1 VDLTTGF
8 ITTICGTGVAG
19 YSGDFGPASVAQ
31 LSSPFFAK
39 LDPTGKYL
47 DIGDAANLRVR
58 RIDLSSGQLT
68 ITTLAGRGTPAG
80 FSGEGGPANA
90 AALSFPSGIAHDQQ
104 NSVYFSDTLN
114 QRIREVVAGS

>member
-31 LSSPFFAK
+31 LSSPWFAK
-39 LDPTGKYL
+39 LDPAGKYL
-47 DIGDAANLRVR
+47 DIGDAANNRVR
-58 RIDLSSGQLT
+58 RIDLSGQQI
-68 ITTLAGRGTPAG
+68 ITTLAGRGDPAG

-90 AALSFPSGIAHDQQ
+90 AALSYPTGVAHDLQ
-104 NSVYFSDTLN
+104 NSVYFSDSTN
-114 QRIREVVAGS
+114 ERVREVVAGS